1 MSKKTTDVLA
11 YAMIIGWV
19 IAFCF
24 GKRRESYFHLNQG
37 LVVVLFH
44 VIWQTVTLVLAKLLG
59 IGVGMIVYLILSMFF
74 LAAWFEGISFAMRG
88 RERPIPIFG
97 KVRLLPQPVCQESS
111 TDVWQEYEK

>member
-11 YAMIIGWV
+11 YATVIGWV

-24 GKRRESYFHLNQG
+24 GKRQESYFHLNQG
-37 LVVVLFH
+37 LAVVLFH
-44 VIWQTVTLVLAKLLG
+44 VIWQTITLALAKVIG
-59 IGVGMIVYLILSMFF
+59 VGVGMIVYLILSMFF

-97 KVRLLPQPVCQESS
+97 KVRLLPRPVHQES
-111 TDVWQEYEK
+111 DAAIWQENEK